1 MNPLANLRHAM
12 APSVHPRSAS
22 SYSSRLQAA
31 GASSL
36 LLSLALAAFA
46 ACPAC
51 AQSFADLFNF
61 TQNSG
66 GSPPYPTLMAQGRD
80 GNIYGVTTTGGT
92 HNKGTVFKIGPSGG
106 LRTLYSFDG
115 PHGSTPIGGLTLG
128 LDGNLYGMAELG
140 GANEYG
146 NIFRITPAGAFTV
159 LYDFKG
165 DTDGGLPV
173 SPLIV
178 GADGNFY
185 GTSYPG
191 AAFRMTPA
199 GVVTVLAKTPT
210 ASAGPLVQ
218 AKDGSFYGV
227 TEFGG
232 KYSAGTVYRV
242 AGSTSTIL
250 RSFNGPGG
258 SYPTG
263 GLVEGDDGNFYGTTT
278 AGGSTNAGVIY
289 RITPAGSYSVLVDFD
304 GVHTAD
310 GYQSFAGMIAGADGY
325 LYGVTIWGGENGAGV
340 IFRMSTDGD
349 YSVLRSFDVPHGTGA
364 YATPIQHTDG
374 KIFGMTN
381 RGGVRGA
388 GVVYS
393 FTDGF
398 QPFIRLLTTK
408 GKVGDTVG
416 ILGKGFAEASSV
428 EFNGA
433 PASFHVISD
442 TYMTATVPSGET
454 GFITVN
460 VTTGGYLTAS
470 HLYRVT
476 PLITSVSPR
485 NGKPGDAVIING
497 NGLIQAVSIT
507 VGGKSVTSYTVNS
520 DGKVTFR
527 VPVGAKT
534 GKIVL
539 KTPGGTATSGGN
551 FTVTQ

>member
-1 MNPLANLRHAM
+1 MNPLASLWHAM
-12 APSVHPRSAS
+12 ASSVQPRSAS
-22 SYSSRLQAA
+22 HFGSRLQR
-31 GASSL
+31 GSVSRFL
-36 LLSLALAAFA
+36 VSLAMAAFA
-46 ACPAC
+46 AHPAS
-51 AQSFADLFNF
+51 AQSYLDLFNF
-61 TQNSG
+61 AQNSG
-66 GSPPYPTLMAQGRD
+66 GSPPYPALMAEGRD
-80 GNIYGVTTTGGT
+80 GNIYGVTATGGM
-92 HNKGTVFKIGPSGG
+92 HSKGTIFKIGPSGG
-106 LRTLYSFDG
+106 HTVLYSFDG

-140 GANEYG
+140 GAHDYG
-146 NIFRITPAGAFTV
+146 DIFRITPAGAFTL
-159 LYDFKG
+159 LYSFTG
-165 DTDGGLPV
+165 NADGGLPV

-210 ASAGPLVQ
+210 ASAGPLLQ

-232 KYSAGTVYRV
+232 RYSAGTVYRI

-250 RSFNGPGG
+250 HSFNNPGG
-258 SYPTG
+258 SFPVG
-263 GLVEGDDGNFYGTTT
+263 GLVEGEDGNFYGTTT
-278 AGGSTNAGVIY
+278 AGGGTNAGVIY

-310 GYQSFAGMIAGADGY
+310 GYESYAGMIAGADGY
-325 LYGVTIWGGENGAGV
+325 LYGMTIWGGQYGAGV
-340 IFRMSTDGD
+340 IFRMSTEGD
-349 YSVLRSFDVPHGTGA
+349 YSVLHSFDVPHGDGA
-364 YATPIQHTDG
+364 YITPIQHSNG

-398 QPFIRLLTTK
+398 QPFLRLLTTK

-428 EFNGA
+428 EFNGD

-442 TYMTATVPSGET
+442 TYMTATVPAGES

-460 VTTGGYLTAS
+460 VSAGYLTAS
-470 HLYRVT
+470 HIYRVT

-485 NGKPGDAVIING
+485 SGKPGDSVTING
-497 NGLIQAVSIT
+497 NGLIQTVSIT
-507 VGGKSVTSYTVNS
+507 VGGKAVGAYTVNS
-520 DGKVTFR
+520 DGKITFR

-534 GKIVL
+534 GRVVL